1 MNEDQCVTRTKIES
15 VVPIPNADRIES
27 LKLSNGFQVSW
38 NKNVYKEGEEV
49 LYIREQ
55 AVLPPKLIT
64 ELGLDGMLSGNAKNR
79 VKARRFKQVYSEGLL
94 MKAESTKTL
103 PEEELDKFFE
113 ITKYVPAP
121 PRGTGAKNLCGDV
134 FYLGA
139 VADFE
144 VHKFKDRIP
153 PSVTKIDRVSEKI
166 HGTNV
171 RIGKVEVKPL
181 KRWFHKIT
189 KFLGIRIKGR
199 LLGPNCD
206 MYVCSK
212 GQGNK
217 GLVFHDYVDNAY
229 TRIFKKYQESFKY
242 FKPGDYL
249 VGEIAGPNIQ
259 KGFDYGLAEDDLFI
273 IDYKGSL
280 RGYGDVCNLT
290 FTPEITVDCTIEDF
304 FKLDIETLDTKV
316 SENSHMAEG
325 IVGQTGKFMIKRVAE
340 RYKLRSDGTEFN

>member
-113 ITKYVPAP
+113 ITKYIPAP
-121 PRGTGAKNLCGDV
+121 PRGTGAKNLYGDV

-153 PSVTKIDRVSEKI
+153 PSVTKFNIVTEKI

-189 KFLGIRIKGR
+189 KFLGIRVKGR
-199 LLGPNCD
+199 LFGPNCD

-259 KGFDYGLAEDDLFI
+259 KGFDYGLEEDDLFV
-273 IDYKGSL
+273 IDFKGNL
-280 RGYGDVCNLT
+280 VATGDK
-290 FTPEITVDCTIEDF
+290 FIRATPAITVDCTIEEF
-304 FKLDIETLDTKV
+304 FKLDIEKLDTKV

-325 IVGQTGKFMIKRVAE
+325 IVGKSGKFMMKRVSE

>member
-1 MNEDQCVTRTKIES
+1 MNEDQCVTRTKVEK
-15 VVPIPNADRIES
+15 VVPIPDADRIES
-27 LKLSNGFQVSW
+27 LKLTNGFQVSW

-55 AVLPPKLIT
+55 AVLPSGLIT

-94 MKAESTKTL
+94 MKAESTKLL
-103 PEEELDKFFE
+103 PEEELDTSFG
-113 ITKYVPAP
+113 ITKYTPAP
-121 PRGTGAKNLCGDV
+121 PRGTGVKNLCGDV

-153 PSVTKIDRVSEKI
+153 PSVTKFNIVTEKI

-171 RIGKVEVKPL
+171 RIGKVEVKSF

-189 KFLGIRIKGR
+189 KFLGIRVKGR
-199 LLGPNCD
+199 LFGPNCD

-229 TRIFKKYQESFKY
+229 TRIFKKYEKSFKY

-259 KGFDYGLAEDDLFI
+259 KGFDYGLAEDDLFV
-273 IDYKGSL
+273 IDFKGDLVASTDAPI
-280 RGYGDVCNLT
+280 RLT
-290 FTPEITVDCTIEDF
+290 PAITIDCTIEDF
-304 FKLDIETLDTKV
+304 FKLDIETLDTRV

-325 IVGQTGKFMIKRVAE
+325 IVGQTGKFMIKRVSE

>member
-1 MNEDQCVTRTKIES
+1 MNEDQCVTRTKIEK

-27 LKLSNGFQVSW
+27 LKLTNGFQVSW

-49 LYIREQ
+49 LYVREQ

-94 MKAESTKTL
+94 MKAESTKLL
-103 PEEELDKFFE
+103 PEEELDTFFG
-113 ITKYVPAP
+113 ITKYIPAP
-121 PRGTGAKNLCGDV
+121 PRGIGVKNLCGDV

-153 PSVTKIDRVSEKI
+153 PAVTKFNIVTEKI

-171 RIGKVEVKPL
+171 RIGKVEVKPF

-189 KFLGIRIKGR
+189 KFLGIRVKGR
-199 LLGPNCD
+199 LFGPNCD

-229 TRIFKKYQESFKY
+229 TRIFKKYEKSFRY

-259 KGFDYGLAEDDLFI
+259 KGFDYGLAEDDLFV
-273 IDYKGSL
+273 IDFKGDLVASTDAPI
-280 RGYGDVCNLT
+280 R
-290 FTPEITVDCTIEDF
+290 FTPAITIDCTIEDF
-304 FKLDIETLDTKV
+304 FKLDIETLDTRV

-325 IVGQTGKFMIKRVAE
+325 IVGQTGKFMIKRVSE